1 MLIKYLCCPIDKI
14 DLKIGKPSE
23 YQSNIIEEILMN
35 DNKINIML
43 KLIINIIEECFN
55 YDSIILLDRK
65 LFEKKEITLK
75 LIEFMKEYQNKNE
88 VFI

>member
-14 DLKIGKPSE
+14 DLKIGKSSE
-23 YQSNIIEEILMN
+23 YQSNIIEKILMN

-55 YDSIILLDRK
+55 YDSIILSDRK
-65 LFEKKEITLK
+65 LFEKKETTLK
-75 LIEFMKEYQNKNE
+75 LIEFMKEYQNKNG